1 MKEIN
6 QQELHSLFQNITN
19 KNEAEFNQ
27 FHEKYHML
35 IYRIAFSILK
45 NKEDSEDVEQKVF
58 LKIWQIEQEKLPKTN
73 EASWLYAVT
82 KNEALN
88 YLKNQKQEMDI
99 ENIYYITDEKQ
110 ELNDVIDKDSYNR
123 IIAKLNQQEQ
133 EIVSLKIL
141 SNLSFKEIAQMLK
154 MPIGTVQ
161 WKYYKSLYTL
171 RILLGNLTIFIISIL
186 SLHIGQ
192 NAKGGPV
199 FPLSPAK
206 NREENAE
213 KTENVGNE
221 GAKGDNVTDTKPDSA
236 EKTEENLIEE
246 NTIKNETIQPD
257 TAPQNVVTYSKM
269 QIGLFGITIVCF
281 IFTIIF
287 SIIFIKHQQNAKKKV
302 SK

>member
-1 MKEIN
+1 MK
-6 QQELHSLFQNITN
+6 QELHNFFQGIAN

-58 LKIWQIEQEKLPKTN
+58 LKIWQIEQERLPTSN

-88 YLKNQKQEMDI
+88 YLKSQKQEIDI
-99 ENIYYITDEKQ
+99 DDIYYITDEKQ
-110 ELNDVIDKDSYNR
+110 ELNNVIDKDSYNR

-141 SNLSFKEIAQMLK
+141 SKMSFKEIAQVLK
-154 MPIGTVQ
+154 VPIGTVQ
-161 WKYYKSLYTL
+161 WKYYQSLYTL
-171 RILLGNLTIFIISIL
+171 RTILGSITIWLMAILGLQ
-186 SLHIGQ
+186 IGQ
-192 NAKGGPV
+192 TAKGGPV
-199 FPLSPAK
+199 FPIGTKK
-206 NREENAE
+206 NQ
-213 KTENVGNE
+213 
-221 GAKGDNVTDTKPDSA
+221 
-236 EKTEENLIEE
+236 EENLKDIENAGNESGMGESNKADTVIE
-246 NTIKNETIQPD
+246 NNTLIDKDQIGESTVRNETMQPN
-257 TAPQNVVTYSKM
+257 TNPNVVTYSR
-269 QIGLFGITIVCF
+269 GRLGVFWGITVICF
-281 IFTIIF
+281 IITIIF

>member
-1 MKEIN
+1 MK
-6 QQELHSLFQNITN
+6 QELHNFFQGIAN
-19 KNEAEFNQ
+19 KDEVEFNQ

-58 LKIWQIEQEKLPKTN
+58 LKIWQIEQENLPTSN
-73 EASWLYAVT
+73 ESSWLYTVT

-88 YLKNQKQEMDI
+88 YLKNQKQEIDI
-99 ENIYYITDEKQ
+99 DDIYYITDEKQ
-110 ELNDVIDKDSYNR
+110 ELNNVIDKDSYNR

-141 SNLSFKEIAQMLK
+141 SKMSFKEIAQMLK

-161 WKYYKSLYTL
+161 WKYYQSLYTL
-171 RILLGNLTIFIISIL
+171 RTLLGSITIWFMAIL
-186 SLHIGQ
+186 GLQIGQ
-192 NAKGGPV
+192 TAKGGPV
-199 FPLSPAK
+199 FPLSPEK
-206 NREENAE
+206 NKEENVE
-213 KTENVGNE
+213 ETENVGNE
-221 GAKGDNVTDTKPDSA
+221 GAKGDNEADIKADNVIADNNSIA
-236 EKTEENLIEE
+236 E

-287 SIIFIKHQQNAKKKV
+287 SIIFIKHQQNARKKV